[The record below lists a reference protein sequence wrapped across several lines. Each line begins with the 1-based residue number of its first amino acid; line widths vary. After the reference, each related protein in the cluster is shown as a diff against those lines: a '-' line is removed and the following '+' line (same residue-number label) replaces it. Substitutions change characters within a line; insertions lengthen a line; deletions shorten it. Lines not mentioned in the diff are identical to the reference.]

1 MSSNRPPAPRGEP
14 ERPRVDPNV
23 AVREHRRGRRP
34 GDSYVRIVPPFEEEF
49 EHEEGRLVATERT
62 MHGRTGWRRS
72 MRGLR
77 TFLIGRPISSEHEQ
91 HARVTQGQGGAH
103 FRTHNSN

>member
-14 ERPRVDPNV
+14 ERPRGDPNLE
-23 AVREHRRGRRP
+23 VREPRRGRRP
-34 GDSYVRIVPPFEEEF
+34 GDSYVRIVRPFEAEF
-49 EHEEGRLVATERT
+49 GHEEGRLVATERT

-77 TFLIGRPISSEHEQ
+77 TFLIGRPLSSGHEQ
-91 HARVTQGQGGAH
+91 PGRRAQGQGGG
-103 FRTHNSN
+103 